1 MRNLLNALLVVIM
14 PPLVMAL
21 MALLFT
27 FDADVVMS
35 SLKTADMWLL
45 GLVLAL
51 VYYVVNY
58 IYKQI
63 ID

>member
-1 MRNLLNALLVVIM
+1 
-14 PPLVMAL
+14 MAL

-27 FDADVVMS
+27 FDADVVMN
-35 SLKTADMWLL
+35 SLKTKEMWLL

-58 IYKQI
+58 IQKQI